1 MKVTANVQRS
11 GGWWA
16 IEVPEVP
23 GVFTQAKRL
32 EQVADVVA
40 DAVSLMLD
48 VPFVSI
54 NVTLVPV
61 LPEPFAEDLHSAKKA
76 AADAARAGDEASLA
90 MRKVVAELRNDAG
103 LSVRDVAALLEVSHQ
118 RVSQLLKV

>member
-1 MKVTANVQRS
+1 MKITANVQRS

-48 VPFVSI
+48 VPLASI
-54 NVTLVPV
+54 EVTLVPV
-61 LPEPFAEDLHSAKKA
+61 LPEPLAEDLHSAKEA
-76 AADAARAGDEASLA
+76 AADAARAGDAASRA